1 MVVKKIE
8 KERCERMVL
17 VYVNKVTDTLLFA
30 RQEFCRY
37 MTKITEGIRFEPTV
51 SKDDRGVHLLV
62 DPNLSIKAQSDNH
75 EAKDCYNIEA
85 NGTDIAIVGNSDRAV
100 LLGVYRYL
108 TECGYLFLGPGPE
121 HEQVPDKIDL
131 KNHCFTLIEQAH
143 YNNRGVSL
151 EGADSLDDVLH
162 FIDWLPKLG
171 GNSFFIHLKNPY
183 VFLKRWYEHDHNP
196 KLGAEPFSLDIA
208 ECMTERIEYE
218 LSKRALLRSRLSHEW
233 FGGKIDFSATQGWN
247 DDEHS
252 TPSSNTQLA
261 LLNSE
266 RALYSPNKE
275 VEGLCLHDS
284 KVCEA
289 FIEGIV
295 SYAVSRPDIDY
306 LHIELLDVF
315 DSKCECEKCR
325 NVDLTDRYTEIFNR
339 LDDRLTEE
347 GMPTHLCFEERYGIF
362 KVSVFQNLKT
372 PNRFVRTMVPN
383 RDSFEVTLG
392 EARVL
397 ESKRGLRRI
406 KSLIYDSP
414 LKFTHFGDLGYISLS
429 QTIAGDLKS
438 LDTVGISGYIS
449 CQEMRVGLPNHF
461 PNYVMAKMSWDP
473 SLLFDDLIKEYFEG
487 AYGSEWKKVYTYL
500 EQLSKLSSPDYV
512 SGKGTRIDNELAS
525 KFTEVSKVI
534 IRFSPVKV
542 SHFRLDNKVHRNYWQ
557 VLSYHDLFCEKW
569 CKVLFYQA
577 LGQEEEVSKEALSLI
592 RFIRDNEKDYRSYLD
607 VYSFIEGITAYTG
620 LKI

>member
-1 MVVKKIE
+1 
-8 KERCERMVL
+8 MVL
-17 VYVNKVTDTLLFA
+17 VYINKVTDTLLFA
-30 RQEFCRY
+30 RQEFCKY
-37 MTKITEGIRFEPTV
+37 MMKITEGIRFEPTV
-51 SKDDRGVHLLV
+51 SKDDQGVHLLV
-62 DPNLSIKAQSDNH
+62 DSEMFIESDPINH
-75 EAKDCYNIEA
+75 EIKDCYKIEA
-85 NGTDIAIVGNSDRAV
+85 RGTDIAIVGNSDRAV

-108 TECGYLFLGPGPE
+108 TECGYLFLGPGPN
-121 HEQVPDKIDL
+121 HEQIPDKIDF
-131 KNHCFTLIEQAH
+131 KNNSLTIFEQAQYH
-143 YNNRGVSL
+143 NRGVSL
-151 EGADSLDDVLH
+151 EGADSLEDVLN

-183 VFLKRWYEHDHNP
+183 VFLKRWYEHEHNP

-218 LSKRALLRSRLSHEW
+218 LSRRSLIRSRLSHDW
-233 FGGKIDFSATQGWN
+233 FGGKLDFSPTQSWG
-247 DDEHS
+247 
-252 TPSSNTQLA
+252 NTASKGKPLA

-266 RALYSPNKE
+266 RSLYSPNKE
-275 VEGLCLHDS
+275 VEKLCLSDEE
-284 KVCEA
+284 VCKA

-315 DSKCECEKCR
+315 DDKCECARCR
-325 NVDLTDRYTEIFNR
+325 SVDSTERYTSIFDR
-339 LDDRLTEE
+339 LDERLNEE
-347 GMPTHLCFEERYGIF
+347 GMATRLCFEERYGIF
-362 KVSVFQNLKT
+362 KVSVFQNLKS

-383 RDSFEVTLG
+383 RDSFEVDLE

-406 KSLIYDSP
+406 KSLMYDSP
-414 LKFTHFGDLGYISLS
+414 LNFTHFGDLGYIGLAK
-429 QTIAGDLKS
+429 TIAGDLKS
-438 LDTVGISGYIS
+438 LDAVGIKGYIS
-449 CQEMRVGLPNHF
+449 CQEMRAGLPNHF
-461 PNYVMAKMSWDP
+461 PNYVMAKMCWNS
-473 SLLFDDLIKEYFEG
+473 SLSFDELAREYFEG
-487 AYGSEWKKVYTYL
+487 AYGPEWQKVYMYL
-500 EQLSKLSSPDYV
+500 EHLSKLSSPDYV
-512 SGKGTRIDNELAS
+512 SGKGRRIDNELAS

-577 LGQEEEVSKEALSLI
+577 LGQEEEVRRETSALI
-592 RFIRDNEKDYRSYLD
+592 EFIRDNEKDYRSYLD
-607 VYSFIEGITAYTG
+607 VYSFIEGVTTYTG

>member
-1 MVVKKIE
+1 
-8 KERCERMVL
+8 MVL

-30 RQEFCRY
+30 RQEFCKY
-37 MTKITEGIRFEPTV
+37 MMKITEGIRFEPTV
-51 SKDDRGVHLLV
+51 SKDDRGVHLLI
-62 DPNLSIKAQSDNH
+62 DPSLSIKTQSVNH

-85 NGTDIAIVGNSDRAV
+85 RGTDIAIVGNSDRAV

-108 TECGYLFLGPGPE
+108 TECGYLFLGPGPDHE
-121 HEQVPDKIDL
+121 HVPEKIDL
-131 KNHCFTLIEQAH
+131 KKHSLTLVEQAH
-143 YNNRGVSL
+143 YHNRGVSL
-151 EGADSLDDVLH
+151 EGADSLEDVLN

-183 VFLKRWYEHDHNP
+183 IFLKRWYEHEHNP
-196 KLGAEPFSLDIA
+196 KLGAEPFNLVIA
-208 ECMTERIEYE
+208 ESMTERIEYE
-218 LSKRALLRSRLSHEW
+218 LSKRALICSRLSHDW
-233 FGGKIDFSATQGWN
+233 FGGKVDFSATQGWN
-247 DDEHS
+247 EDNIAS
-252 TPSSNTQLA
+252 KGRPLA

-266 RALYSPNKE
+266 RALYNPNKDIKKF
-275 VEGLCLHDS
+275 CLYD
-284 KVCEA
+284 KGVCEN

-315 DSKCECEKCR
+315 DDKCECVNCQ
-325 NVDLTDRYTEIFNR
+325 NVDLTARYTDIFDR
-339 LDDRLTEE
+339 LDERLTQENLL
-347 GMPTHLCFEERYGIF
+347 TRLCFEERYGIF
-362 KVSVFQNLKT
+362 KASVFQNLKSPT
-372 PNRFVRTMVPN
+372 RFVRTMVPN

-406 KSLIYDSP
+406 KSLMYDSP
-414 LKFTHFGDLGYISLS
+414 LNFTHFGDLGYIGLS
-429 QTIAGDLKS
+429 KTIAGDLKS
-438 LDTVGISGYIS
+438 LDTVGINGYIS

-461 PNYVMAKMSWDP
+461 PNYVMAKLSWNP
-473 SLLFDDLIKEYFEG
+473 SLLFEDVIKEYFEG

-512 SGKGTRIDNELAS
+512 SGKGARIDNELAS
-525 KFTEVSKVI
+525 KFTEISKVI
-534 IRFSPVKV
+534 IRFSPIKV
-542 SHFRLDNKVHRNYWQ
+542 SHLKLDNKVHRNYWQ

-577 LGQEEEVSKEALSLI
+577 LGQEEEVIKETTSLI
-592 RFIRDNEKDYRSYLD
+592 EFIRDNEKDYRSYLD
-607 VYSFIEGITAYTG
+607 VYSFIEGVTTCTG